1 MVEMFLV
8 RNAFVSA
15 MRLAMF
21 KSIMFMAAIDVWI
34 VWTNFCRNLDR
45 ACDMCWKAVLSPFAK
60 SGPAAFD
67 SRVYSDCTR
76 TGDVDR
82 LLSKVS
88 EPMPKSIDT
97 GRGSVTVAIVRPSC

>member
-1 MVEMFLV
+1 
-8 RNAFVSA
+8 
-15 MRLAMF
+15 
-21 KSIMFMAAIDVWI
+21 
-34 VWTNFCRNLDR
+34 
-45 ACDMCWKAVLSPFAK
+45 MCWKAVLSPFAK

-88 EPMPKSIDT
+88 EPTPKSIDT
-97 GRGSVTVAIVRPSC
+97 GRGSVTVAIVRSSLLAVVRGARQDCIQGLFAGRGPLFMEPLPMALACQ